1 MSDQKSPPVLVFMG
15 VSGCGKSTCGELV
28 AGKLGVVYAEGDRF
42 HPEANVEKMRSGTP
56 LTDEDRAPWLTDL
69 SSLLA
74 QWVES
79 GEGGVLTCSA
89 LKRKYRDILRGDYG
103 VGGDIRFV
111 HLSGPFEV
119 IEERMKTRENHY
131 MPPGLLTS
139 QFATL
144 EMPAEEEKVIHID
157 ITSTPEVLAT
167 EVLIRLDEDTL

>member
-1 MSDQKSPPVLVFMG
+1 MNNQNPPPVLIFMG
-15 VSGCGKSTCGELV
+15 VSGCGKSTCGQLV
-28 AGKLGVVYAEGDRF
+28 AEKLGIEYAEGDSY
-42 HPEANVEKMRSGTP
+42 HPEVNVEKMRSGSP
-56 LTDEDRAPWLTDL
+56 LTDEDRGPWLMDL

-74 QWVES
+74 RWVET

-103 VGGDIRFV
+103 IGGDIRFV

-119 IEERMKTRENHY
+119 IEGRMEMRENHY

-144 EMPAEEEKVIHID
+144 EMPADEEKVIHID

-167 EVLIRLDEDTL
+167 EVLIRLDED